1 MKQGLLNAPVKFL
14 LARMGHRDLLAVT
27 DAGYNI
33 PKEVETIDLALSPN
47 IPTLMQVIDS
57 VLEEIVVE
65 KVILAQEIKE
75 SAPDI
80 LDAYRK
86 RFANIEFE
94 FLPHVPDFDNLVHEA
109 KGAIRTGQYGK
120 HAPNCILKVG
130 CPY

>member
-1 MKQGLLNAPVKFL
+1 MKRGLLNAPAKFL

-33 PKEVETIDLALSPN
+33 PKEIETVDLAVLPD
-47 IPTLMQVIDS
+47 IPTLMQVIDG
-57 VLEEIVVE
+57 VLEEIIVE
-65 KVILAQEIKE
+65 KVILAREIKE
-75 SAPDI
+75 FAPDI
-80 LDAYRK
+80 LEEYRK
-86 RFANIEFE
+86 RFLNTEFE